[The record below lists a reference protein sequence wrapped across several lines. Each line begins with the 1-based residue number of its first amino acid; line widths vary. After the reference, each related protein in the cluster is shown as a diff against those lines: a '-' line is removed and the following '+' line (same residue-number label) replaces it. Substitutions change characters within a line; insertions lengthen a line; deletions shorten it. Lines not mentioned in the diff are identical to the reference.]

1 MIVGFVLSPISWVAY
16 FVLYFLAVKNYRD
29 ELGGFIS
36 FGKGYKVS
44 LFSVLVKAVV
54 VFIWGIIF
62 YFLVVPN
69 YCTDMLNLLEN
80 SIPQNMTS
88 NNNDVVSMYSMMY
101 NPFSLILMVL

>member
-54 VFIWGIIF
+54 
-62 YFLVVPN
+62 
-69 YCTDMLNLLEN
+69 
-80 SIPQNMTS
+80 
-88 NNNDVVSMYSMMY
+88 
-101 NPFSLILMVL
+101 